1 MSLNPVVAAAEFGS
15 AIVVAAVVVEVA
27 AEHLSAVVAL

>member
-1 MSLNPVVAAAEFGS
+1 MSLNPVFAAAEFGS

-27 AEHLSAVVAL
+27 VEYLFVVVVR